1 MTPRSDERAQASAEL
16 VAIVPLVLLAALA
29 IAQLVVAGWT
39 LVTAGEAA
47 RAGARAA
54 EVGANAHVAARSALP
69 QTLEPAHVDA
79 DGTEVTVRVA
89 APALVPGLPAIPVSA
104 ATALDPSAGMP

>member
-54 EVGANAHVAARSALP
+54 EVGANARAAARSALP

-79 DGTEVTVRVA
+79 DGAEVTVRVV
-89 APALVPGLPAIPVSA
+89 APSLVPGLPAIPVSA
-104 ATALDPSAGMP
+104 GTALDPSAGMP